1 MTQHQSSW
9 GITQY
14 HIMLLVVSFYTEI
27 TKNIKFSFLI
37 ELFLQV
43 VLFASSVLSLPLA
56 PENDFELERRGNEGF
71 NKRSAQSADYEEYDG
86 QDQVAVASSSGGQI
100 ETRVPSEGFD
110 LSKFLGAAEAQPLR
124 AEGHEVV
131 ESGRRK
137 SSGYGKRSAQNSETQ
152 EQENDIQSVNP
163 HPAASKVSAS
173 VIANILK
180 AAGAKPQP
188 IDEASRSYAG
198 KRSADNEY
206 GYGKRSAQEANEE
219 TTETAAAAAHPAAS
233 KVSLSEIAKILA
245 AAGAKPQPIVEGD
258 RSYAGKRSVNDEE
271 FGYGKRAADEAE
283 PGIVAS
289 IPLAAVKV
297 KPHSSQGNIAQ
308 HFDGD
313 SSYQNNV
320 HVSRFGRAKRSNNF
334 KNFIP
339 FHVYDDRRVKTL
351 KVEQNDFLALNTKS
365 EIKKSFGKK
374 NHA

>member
-14 HIMLLVVSFYTEI
+14 HIMLLVVA
-27 TKNIKFSFLI
+27 
-37 ELFLQV
+37 
-43 VLFASSVLSLPLA
+43 LFASSVLSLPLA

-71 NKRSAQSADYEEYDG
+71 KKRSAQSADYEEYDG

-152 EQENDIQSVNP
+152 EQEDDIQSVNANP

-188 IDEASRSYAG
+188 IDEASRSYA
-198 KRSADNEY
+198 
-206 GYGKRSAQEANEE
+206 GKRSAQEANEE

>member
-14 HIMLLVVSFYTEI
+14 HIMLLVVA
-27 TKNIKFSFLI
+27 
-37 ELFLQV
+37 
-43 VLFASSVLSLPLA
+43 LFASSVLSLPLA

-71 NKRSAQSADYEEYDG
+71 KKRSAQSADYEEYDG

-110 LSKFLGAAEAQPLR
+110 LSKFLGASEAQPLR

-137 SSGYGKRSAQNSETQ
+137 SSGYGKRSAQNSESQKQ
-152 EQENDIQSVNP
+152 EDDIQTVNANP
-163 HPAASKVSAS
+163 HPASAKVSAS

-180 AAGAKPQP
+180 AAGAVPQP

-206 GYGKRSAQEANEE
+206 GYGKRSAQESNEE
-219 TTETAAAAAHPAAS
+219 AQASEADNQASDPAHPAAS
-233 KVSLSEIAKILA
+233 KVSLSDIAKILA

-258 RSYAGKRSVNDEE
+258 RSYAGKRSVRED
-271 FGYGKRAADEAE
+271 FRYGKRSADEAE
-283 PGIVAS
+283 PGVVAS

-297 KPHSSQGNIAQ
+297 KPHSSHGNIAQ

-313 SSYQNNV
+313 ASYQNNV
-320 HVSRFGRAKRSNNF
+320 HVSRFGRARRSN
-334 KNFIP
+334 NFIP

-365 EIKKSFGKK
+365 EIKKKYGKK

>member
-14 HIMLLVVSFYTEI
+14 HIMLLVVSFCTEI
-27 TKNIKFSFLI
+27 TKTIRFSFLI

-43 VLFASSVLSLPLA
+43 VLFASSVLSLPLV

-71 NKRSAQSADYEEYDG
+71 YKRSAQSADYEEYDG

-219 TTETAAAAAHPAAS
+219 TTETAAAAA
-233 KVSLSEIAKILA
+233 
-245 AAGAKPQPIVEGD
+245 
-258 RSYAGKRSVNDEE
+258 
-271 FGYGKRAADEAE
+271 
-283 PGIVAS
+283 
-289 IPLAAVKV
+289 
-297 KPHSSQGNIAQ
+297 
-308 HFDGD
+308 
-313 SSYQNNV
+313 
-320 HVSRFGRAKRSNNF
+320 
-334 KNFIP
+334 
-339 FHVYDDRRVKTL
+339 L
-351 KVEQNDFLALNTKS
+351 KY
-365 EIKKSFGKK
+365 
-374 NHA
+374 